1 MCIHYFFLTLSQIIG
16 LDAECVKSDAA
27 QIKFTLRRHLDRINE
42 IEIFRASTKI
52 FIPENNYGNEGSNM
66 WHMVMKRPDIRCY
79 WQKNDKPGVCKTEK
93 TADEFQYTINGKMM
107 NDSARF
113 SSEFF
118 TTSSKHTV
126 QSIKSHFKQ
135 QLETYR
141 YDFKEGKNGAESK
154 QKITGKG
161 LNANDDLVIAYGFNM
176 IIGPVVHRDLS
187 RLRK

>member
-1 MCIHYFFLTLSQIIG
+1 ME
-16 LDAECVKSDAA
+16 AESVKSEYVT
-27 QIKFTLRRHLDRINE
+27 IKNFLHRHLDRLNQ

-52 FIPENNYGNEGSNM
+52 FIPENNYGNEGTTM
-66 WHMVMKRPDIRCY
+66 WHMIAKRPDLKCY
-79 WQKNDKPGVCKTEK
+79 WQKNDRPGVRKHEK
-93 TADEFQYTINGKMM
+93 TADEFQYTINGKMY
-107 NDSARF
+107 DSKCRF

-118 TTSSKHTV
+118 TTSKKHTV
-126 QSIKSHFKQ
+126 TSIKAHFKT

-176 IIGPVVHRDLS
+176 IIGPVVPRDLS
-187 RLRK
+187 RIKRG